1 MDDSQEISSHQ
12 DGTHKHGA
20 HQDDTKIAV
29 DMNQPSTLDVS
40 AGSSEEDDRS
50 DLNFRSKVSLFMSLF
65 LRNLEFRDRAQQVKE
80 KCKLSEGMSK
90 DDLGSA
96 FAGAISRARPL
107 TSCSLRPLPLCGR
120 SRGVLLGRATLM
132 NR

>member
-50 DLNFRSKVSLFMSLF
+50 DLNFRSKVSLFMH
-65 LRNLEFRDRAQQVKE
+65 K
-80 KCKLSEGMSK
+80 
-90 DDLGSA
+90 
-96 FAGAISRARPL
+96 I
-107 TSCSLRPLPLCGR
+107 
-120 SRGVLLGRATLM
+120 
-132 NR
+132 